1 MPDILIVDDDKNV
14 GRVLKDLLGRKG
26 FDVDSVTSVF
36 DAQPVIEEGDL
47 DLIITDLKM
56 PGLDGMDLLT
66 ECRAKRP
73 DIPVIMIS
81 AFGSVDAAVN
91 AMKRGAY
98 SFITKPVDETELLNV
113 VNNALAESGSNQ
125 EMVSDFFKDDS
136 GFSPEFIGRSPAIT
150 DIMTTIRKI
159 GPTDATVL
167 ITGETGVGK
176 ELIARAI
183 HLASGRKEQP
193 FVKVNCSA
201 IPETL
206 IESELFGY
214 EKGAF
219 TGAVTDKP
227 GRFEIA
233 NKGTLFLDEIGEVPL
248 HLQVKLLTV
257 LQDKA
262 FERVGGVRTVDVD
275 IRIVAATNKEMK
287 KAVDAGEFRADLY
300 FRLNVVPVHIPP
312 LRLRLEDLD
321 SQIDYFVMKYGS
333 QYGRGELEISPE
345 VRASLTAYSWPGNTR
360 ELENII
366 ERMVLLSEGP
376 VLTLDHLPAEVTGVR
391 LSGEAESLKDTRDA
405 IYQATERKMIMDA
418 LDKTGGNR
426 TRAAKILG
434 VSRRTL
440 QNKIKEYDL

>member
-14 GRVLKDLLGRKG
+14 GRVLKDLLGRQG

-66 ECRAKRP
+66 ECRDKRP
-73 DIPVIMIS
+73 EMPVIMIS

-125 EMVSDFFKDDS
+125 EMVSDFFKEDS
-136 GFSPEFIGRSPAIT
+136 GFSAEFIGRSPAIT

-214 EKGAF
+214 AKGAF

-345 VRASLTAYSWPGNTR
+345 VRATFTAYNWPGNTR
-360 ELENII
+360 ELENMV
-366 ERMVLLSEGP
+366 ERMVLLSDGP
-376 VLTLDHLPAEVTGVR
+376 VLTADNLPSELTG
-391 LSGEAESLKDTRDA
+391 LEFDGEAETLKGKQKA
-405 IYQATERKMIMDA
+405 IYQVTERKMIIDA
-418 LDKTGGNR
+418 LEKTGGNR

-440 QNKIKEYDL
+440 QSKVKDYDL

>member
-73 DIPVIMIS
+73 EIPVIMIS

-125 EMVSDFFKDDS
+125 EMVSDFFKEDS
-136 GFSPEFIGRSPAIT
+136 GFSAEFIGRSPAIT

-214 EKGAF
+214 AKGAF

-287 KAVDAGEFRADLY
+287 KAVDAGEFRADLH

-345 VRASLTAYSWPGNTR
+345 VRATFTAYNWPGNTR
-360 ELENII
+360 ELENMV
-366 ERMVLLSEGP
+366 ERMVLLSDGP
-376 VLTLDHLPAEVTGVR
+376 VLTADNLPSELTG
-391 LSGEAESLKDTRDA
+391 LEFDGEAETLKGKQKA
-405 IYQATERKMIMDA
+405 IYQVTERKMIIDA
-418 LDKTGGNR
+418 LEKTGGNR

-440 QNKIKEYDL
+440 QSKVKDYDL

>member
-14 GRVLKDLLGRKG
+14 GRVLKDLLGREG

-73 DIPVIMIS
+73 EMPVIMIS

-91 AMKRGAY
+91 AIKRGAY
-98 SFITKPVDETELLNV
+98 DFITKPVDETELLNV
-113 VNNALAESGSNQ
+113 VNKALAESGSNQ
-125 EMVSDFFKDDS
+125 EMISDYFKNDSDFSAK
-136 GFSPEFIGRSPAIT
+136 FIGRSPAIT

-201 IPETL
+201 IPEAL
-206 IESELFGY
+206 IESELFGH

-219 TGAVTDKP
+219 TGAIIDKP

-248 HLQVKLLTV
+248 NLQVKLLSV

-287 KAVDAGEFRADLY
+287 KAVEAGEFRADLY
-300 FRLNVVPVHIPP
+300 FRLNVVPVHVPP

-321 SQIDYFVMKYGS
+321 SQIDYFVMKYSG
-333 QYGRGELEISPE
+333 QYGRGELEIAPE

-366 ERMVLLSEGP
+366 ERMVLLSEGNI
-376 VLTLDHLPAEVTGVR
+376 LTRDNLPDELTGVE
-391 LSGEAESLKDTRDA
+391 LSENNGTLKKGRDV
-405 IYQATERKMIMDA
+405 IIKATERKMIVDA
-418 LDKTGGNR
+418 LDSTGGNR

-440 QNKIKEYDL
+440 QNKIKDYDL

>member
-14 GRVLKDLLGRKG
+14 GRVLKDLLTRRG
-26 FDVDSVTSVF
+26 FDVGSVTSVF
-36 DAQPVIEEGDL
+36 EAQPVIEEGDL

-56 PGLDGMDLLT
+56 PGLDGMDLLS
-66 ECRAKRP
+66 ECREKRP
-73 DIPVIMIS
+73 ELPVIMIS

-98 SFITKPVDETELLNV
+98 DFITKPVDEDDLLNV
-113 VNNALAESGSNQ
+113 VNKALAESGSNQ

-136 GFSPEFIGRSPAIT
+136 GFSAEFIGRSPAIT
-150 DIMTTIRKI
+150 DIMTTIRKV

-219 TGAVTDKP
+219 TGAIIDKP

-287 KAVDAGEFRADLY
+287 AAVEAGEFR
-300 FRLNVVPVHIPP
+300 
-312 LRLRLEDLD
+312 
-321 SQIDYFVMKYGS
+321 
-333 QYGRGELEISPE
+333 
-345 VRASLTAYSWPGNTR
+345 R
-360 ELENII
+360 ETFTI
-366 ERMVLLSEGP
+366 V
-376 VLTLDHLPAEVTGVR
+376 
-391 LSGEAESLKDTRDA
+391 
-405 IYQATERKMIMDA
+405 
-418 LDKTGGNR
+418 
-426 TRAAKILG
+426 
-434 VSRRTL
+434 
-440 QNKIKEYDL
+440 